1 MTSLIDSEKK
11 RAVKKAF
18 NTIEGK
24 ILTTGLL
31 LICGAAALL
40 IIISYIYRDTA
51 GKLLTVIATHLLSGR
66 AGGISVGLN
75 SGLSEWLVIITATS
89 IDSLVVFILY
99 PLFVLSY
106 RRYFKPKFLRNV
118 LNRSVNAAEKSK
130 VKIRKYGMMGLLF
143 FVWFPLHMTGP
154 LVGSILG
161 FMLGLHTA
169 VTLVIVI
176 SGTFFAVLSWV
187 YLFKN
192 LITLTGRYSFY
203 IPLAVIVIAVS
214 LLVIL
219 RLRKKKPSPET
230 QDTAAPSGEIK

>member
-18 NTIEGK
+18 HTIEGK
-24 ILTTGLL
+24 ILTTGLF
-31 LICGAAALL
+31 LICGAAAFL
-40 IIISYIYRDTA
+40 IIISFIYKDIA
-51 GKLLTVIATHLLSGR
+51 GKLLTVIGTHLLSGR
-66 AGGISVGLN
+66 AGGISIGLN
-75 SGLSEWLVIITATS
+75 SNLPEWLIIITATS
-89 IDSLVVFILY
+89 IDSLVVFVLY

-106 RRYFKPKFLRNV
+106 RRYFKPKFLRSV
-118 LNRSVNAAEKSK
+118 IDRSVDAAQKSHSR
-130 VKIRKYGMMGLLF
+130 VRKYGMIGLLL

-161 FMLGLHTA
+161 FMIGLHTA

-176 SGTFFAVLSWV
+176 SGTFLAVLSWV

-203 IPLAVIVIAVS
+203 IPLGVIIIAVS
-214 LLVIL
+214 LLVFL

-230 QDTAAPSGEIK
+230 QDTSEKQ